1 MSEMRLEVAQ
11 VSPWAGFLRR
21 LGAGLLDSAIVCL
34 PVLSIAF
41 VLFGELELRGPG
53 AGPAMPVSAAAAP
66 AQMGP
71 QGPMSYRIHVA
82 GAPYVSLVLAAIF
95 LVYKTLFEASRLM
108 ATPGKLALGIRVM
121 TAEGT
126 PPPWPRALLRS
137 WPWWLGAVA
146 TALASGLGLW
156 ALESAADLLRFVA
169 VAMIA
174 FTPRKQ
180 GLHDLMAR
188 SYVVRA
194 GARPAGPPS
203 S

>member
-1 MSEMRLEVAQ
+1 MSDIRLEVTQ

-21 LGAGLLDSAIVCL
+21 AGAGLLDSAIVCV
-34 PVLSIAF
+34 PVLLIAF
-41 VLFGELELRGPG
+41 ALFGEVELRGPG
-53 AGPAMPVSAAAAP
+53 VGPAMPVSAAAAP
-66 AQMGP
+66 AQIGP
-71 QGPMSYRIHVA
+71 HGPMSYRLHVA
-82 GAPYVSLVLAAIF
+82 DAPYLSLVLAAIF
-95 LVYKTLFEASRLM
+95 LVYKTLFEGSRLM

-121 TAEGT
+121 TAAGT
-126 PPPWPRALLRS
+126 PPPWPRALLRT

-146 TALASGLGLW
+146 TALAAGLGVW
-156 ALESAADLLRFVA
+156 ALESIVDLLRFAA

-194 GARPAGPPS
+194 GARPAHQG
-203 S
+203 